1 MLLAYLC
8 SKLSHMIQR
17 TLLEKIAS
25 QCFRN
30 KAILLLGARQV
41 GKTTL
46 LKSLVQMLKVETKW
60 LNADE
65 ADVYNELTVADTST
79 RLLQLIGPE
88 TKLAI
93 IDEAQQ
99 ITDIGLKLKLLHD
112 NKPELQIIATGSSSF
127 DLLDRTN
134 EPLTGRKRTFYLYPI
149 SYAELVANTDRLEAR
164 RTLNARLIFGSYP
177 EVINN
182 PGKEKNILIEIAQSY
197 LYKDILQLDGI
208 RKSSHLEKLLQ
219 ALAFQVGSEVNY
231 HELSKTIGNIDSS
244 TVEKYLDLLEKTYVI
259 YKLPALS
266 RNMRNEIKKGKKYYF
281 YDNGIR
287 NVLISNYS
295 PVEMRFDKGALWEN
309 FLLSERIKLNHYEE
323 NTPNTYFWRTHDQ
336 AEINY
341 IEEQDG
347 VLNAYEFKWKDDNA
361 RFPVS
366 FLKAYPNN
374 QTKLI
379 NRENFESFVGCGRSS

>member
-1 MLLAYLC
+1 MIDRILLD
-8 SKLSHMIQR
+8 
-17 TLLEKIAS
+17 KIKS
-25 QCFRN
+25 QCFKN
-30 KAILLLGARQV
+30 KVILLLGARQV

-46 LKSLVQMLKVETKW
+46 LKKLVETLQVSTKW

-65 ADVYNELTVADTST
+65 ADIFNELSAANTST
-79 RLLQLIGPE
+79 RLFQLIGND
-88 TKLAI
+88 TRLVI

-99 ITDIGLKLKLLHD
+99 INDIGLKLKLLHD
-112 NKPELQIIATGSSSF
+112 NKPELQIIATGSSAF
-127 DLLDRTN
+127 DLLNRTN
-134 EPLTGRKRTFYLYPI
+134 EPLTGRKRTFYLYPV
-149 SYAELVANTDRLEAR
+149 SYQELVNSSNILEAR
-164 RTLNARLIFGSYP
+164 RTLENRLIFGSYP

-182 PGKEKNILIEIAQSY
+182 PGYEKEILIEIAQSY
-197 LYKDILQLDGI
+197 LYKDILQVEGI

-231 HELSKTIGNIDSS
+231 HELSKTIGNIDNG

-259 YKLPALS
+259 YKLPALN
-266 RNMRNEIKKGKKYYF
+266 RNMRSEIKKGKKYYF

-309 FLLSERIKLNHYEE
+309 FLLSERMKANHYQSKF
-323 NTPNTYFWRTHDQ
+323 PNTYFWRTHDQ
-336 AEINY
+336 AEIDY

-347 VLNAYEFKWKDDNA
+347 VLNAFEFKWKDTKVK
-361 RFPVS
+361 FPDS

-374 QTKLI
+374 QTMI
-379 NRENFESFVGCGRSS
+379 VHQGNFESFLWEEPEIKGKA

>member
-1 MLLAYLC
+1 
-8 SKLSHMIQR
+8 MIQR
-17 TLLEKIAS
+17 VLLDKIAS
-25 QCFRN
+25 QCFNN
-30 KAILLLGARQV
+30 KVILLLGARQV

-46 LKSLVQMLKVETKW
+46 LKKLVETLKVETKW

-65 ADVYNELTVADTST
+65 ADIYNELTAANTST

-99 ITDIGLKLKLLHD
+99 IAGIGLKLKLLYD
-112 NKPELQIIATGSSSF
+112 TKPALQIIATGSSSF
-127 DLLDRTN
+127 DLLNRTN

-149 SYAELVANTDRLEAR
+149 SYSELVARADRLEAK
-164 RTLNARLIFGSYP
+164 RTLDSRLIFGSYP

-182 PGKEKNILIEIAQSY
+182 PGKEKNVLIEIAQSY
-197 LYKDILQLDGI
+197 LYKDILQMDGI

-219 ALAFQVGSEVNY
+219 ALAFQVGNEVSY
-231 HELSKTIGNIDSS
+231 HELSRTIGNIDSS

-309 FLLSERIKLNHYEE
+309 FLLAERMKLNHYKE

-336 AEINY
+336 AEIDY

-347 VLNAYEFKWKDDNA
+347 VLNAYEFKWKDKNI
-361 RFPVS
+361 RFPDS

-374 QTKLI
+374 RTLLI
-379 NRENFESFVGCGRSS
+379 NHDNFESFIDV

>member
-1 MLLAYLC
+1 
-8 SKLSHMIQR
+8 MIQR
-17 TLLEKIAS
+17 ALLAKIAD
-25 QCFRN
+25 QCFKN

-46 LKSLVQMLKVETKW
+46 LKNLVETLNVKTKW

-65 ADVYNELTVADTST
+65 ADIYNELTAANTST
-79 RLLQLIGPE
+79 ALLQLIGPE

-99 ITDIGLKLKLLHD
+99 IADIGLKLKLLHD
-112 NKPELQIIATGSSSF
+112 NKPELQMIATGSSAF
-127 DLLDRTN
+127 DLLNRTN

-149 SYAELVANTDRLEAR
+149 SYAELVANTDRLEAK
-164 RTLNARLIFGSYP
+164 RTLEARLIFGSYP

-182 PGKEKNILIEIAQSY
+182 PGKEKNVLIEIAQSY
-197 LYKDILQLDGI
+197 LYKDILQLEGI

-219 ALAFQVGSEVNY
+219 ALAFQVGNEVNY
-231 HELSKTIGNIDSS
+231 HEISKTIGNINSS

-266 RNMRNEIKKGKKYYF
+266 RNMRSEIKKGKKYYF

-309 FLLSERIKLNHYEE
+309 FLISERLKRNHYVG

-336 AEINY
+336 AEIDY

-347 VLNAYEFKWKDDNA
+347 VLNAFEFKWKEENV
-361 RFPVS
+361 RFPDS
-366 FLKAYPNN
+366 FLKAYPNH
-374 QTKLI
+374 QTQLI
-379 NRENFESFVGCGRSS
+379 NRDNFESFVGGGGMS

>member
-1 MLLAYLC
+1 
-8 SKLSHMIQR
+8 MIQR
-17 TLLEKIAS
+17 ALLAKIAD
-25 QCFRN
+25 QCFKN

-46 LKSLVQMLKVETKW
+46 LKNLVETLNVKTKW

-65 ADVYNELTVADTST
+65 ADIYNELTAANTST
-79 RLLQLIGPE
+79 ALLQLIGPE

-99 ITDIGLKLKLLHD
+99 IADIGLKLKLLHD
-112 NKPELQIIATGSSSF
+112 NKPELQMIATGSSAF
-127 DLLDRTN
+127 DLLNRTN

-149 SYAELVANTDRLEAR
+149 SYAELVANTDRLEAK
-164 RTLNARLIFGSYP
+164 RTLEARLIFGSYP

-182 PGKEKNILIEIAQSY
+182 PGTEKNVLIEIAQSY
-197 LYKDILQLDGI
+197 LYKDILQLEGI

-219 ALAFQVGSEVNY
+219 ALAFQVGNEVNY
-231 HELSKTIGNIDSS
+231 HEISKTIGNINSS

-266 RNMRNEIKKGKKYYF
+266 RNMRSEIKKGKKYYF

-309 FLLSERIKLNHYEE
+309 FLISERLKRNHYVG

-336 AEINY
+336 AEIDY

-347 VLNAYEFKWKDDNA
+347 VLNAFEFKWKEDNV
-361 RFPVS
+361 RFPDS
-366 FLKAYPNN
+366 FLKAYPNH
-374 QTKLI
+374 QTQLI
-379 NRENFESFVGCGRSS
+379 NRDNFESFVGGGGMS

>member
-1 MLLAYLC
+1 
-8 SKLSHMIQR
+8 MIQR
-17 TLLEKIAS
+17 ALLAKIAD
-25 QCFRN
+25 QCFKN

-46 LKSLVQMLKVETKW
+46 LKNLVETLNVKTKW

-65 ADVYNELTVADTST
+65 ADIYNELTAANTST
-79 RLLQLIGPE
+79 ALLQLIGPE

-99 ITDIGLKLKLLHD
+99 IADIGLKLKLLHD
-112 NKPELQIIATGSSSF
+112 NKPELQMIATGSSAF
-127 DLLDRTN
+127 DLLNRTN

-149 SYAELVANTDRLEAR
+149 SYAELVANTDRLEAK
-164 RTLNARLIFGSYP
+164 RTLEARLIFGSYP

-182 PGKEKNILIEIAQSY
+182 PGTEKNVLIEIAQSY
-197 LYKDILQLDGI
+197 LYKDILQLEGI

-219 ALAFQVGSEVNY
+219 ALAFQVGNEVNY
-231 HELSKTIGNIDSS
+231 HEISKTIGNINSS

-266 RNMRNEIKKGKKYYF
+266 RNMRSEIKKGKKYYF

-309 FLLSERIKLNHYEE
+309 FLISERLKRNHYVG

-336 AEINY
+336 AEIDY

-347 VLNAYEFKWKDDNA
+347 VLNAFEFKWKEENV
-361 RFPVS
+361 RFPDS
-366 FLKAYPNN
+366 FLKAYPNH
-374 QTKLI
+374 QTQLI
-379 NRENFESFVGCGRSS
+379 NRDNFESFVGGGGMS

>member
-1 MLLAYLC
+1 
-8 SKLSHMIQR
+8 MIQR
-17 TLLEKIAS
+17 ILLDKIKS
-25 QCFRN
+25 ECFSN
-30 KAILLLGARQV
+30 KVILLLGARQV

-46 LKSLVQMLKVETKW
+46 LKKLVETMQVNTKW

-65 ADVYNELTVADTST
+65 ADIFNELSAANTST
-79 RLLQLIGPE
+79 RLLQLIGND
-88 TKLAI
+88 TRLVI

-99 ITDIGLKLKLLHD
+99 ISDIGLKLKLLHD

-127 DLLDRTN
+127 DLLNQTN

-149 SYAELVANTDRLEAR
+149 SYQELVNSSNILEAK
-164 RTLNARLIFGSYP
+164 RTLENRLVFGSYP

-182 PGKEKNILIEIAQSY
+182 PGNEKNILIEIARSY
-197 LYKDILQLDGI
+197 LYKDILKVEGI

-231 HELSKTIGNIDSS
+231 HELSKSIGNIDSS
-244 TVEKYLDLLEKTYVI
+244 TVEKYLDLLEKTFVI

-295 PVEMRFDKGALWEN
+295 PVNMRFDKGAMWEN
-309 FLLSERIKLNHYEE
+309 FLLSERIKANHYHL

-336 AEINY
+336 AEIDY

-347 VLNAYEFKWKDDNA
+347 MLNAFEFKWKDTKA
-361 RFPVS
+361 RFPDS
-366 FLKAYPNN
+366 FLKSYPNHKTRQVN
-374 QTKLI
+374 LET
-379 NRENFESFVGCGRSS
+379 FESFVAGGFES

>member
-1 MLLAYLC
+1 
-8 SKLSHMIQR
+8 MIQR
-17 TLLEKIAS
+17 VLLDKIVS
-25 QCFRN
+25 QCFDN
-30 KAILLLGARQV
+30 KVILLLGARQV

-46 LKSLVQMLKVETKW
+46 LKKLVETLKVETKW

-65 ADVYNELTVADTST
+65 ADIYTELTESNTST
-79 RLLQLIGPE
+79 RLLQLVGPE
-88 TKLAI
+88 TKLVI

-99 ITDIGLKLKLLHD
+99 IGDIGLKLKLLHD
-112 NKPELQIIATGSSSF
+112 SKPELQIIATGSSSF
-127 DLLDRTN
+127 DLLNRTN
-134 EPLTGRKRTFYLYPI
+134 EPLTGRKRTFHLYPI
-149 SYAELVANTDRLEAR
+149 SYPELVANNDKLEVR
-164 RTLNARLIFGSYP
+164 RTLDARLIYGSYP

-182 PGKEKNILIEIAQSY
+182 PGKEKSVLIEIAQSY

-219 ALAFQVGSEVNY
+219 ALAFQVGNEVNY

-309 FLLSERIKLNHYEE
+309 FLLSERMKLNHYED
-323 NTPNTYFWRTHDQ
+323 NIPNTYFWRTHDQ
-336 AEINY
+336 AEIDY
-341 IEEQDG
+341 VEEQDG
-347 VLNAYEFKWKDDNA
+347 VLNAYEFKWKDANA
-361 RFPVS
+361 RFPDS

-374 QTKLI
+374 ETQLV
-379 NRENFESFVGCGRSS
+379 NHDNFESFVGVR

>member
-1 MLLAYLC
+1 
-8 SKLSHMIQR
+8 MIQR
-17 TLLEKIAS
+17 ALLAKIAD
-25 QCFRN
+25 QCFMN

-46 LKSLVQMLKVETKW
+46 LKNLVETLNVKTKW

-65 ADVYNELTVADTST
+65 ADIYNELTAANTST
-79 RLLQLIGPE
+79 ALLQLIGPE

-99 ITDIGLKLKLLHD
+99 IADIGLKLKLLHD
-112 NKPELQIIATGSSSF
+112 NKPELQMIATGSSAF
-127 DLLDRTN
+127 DLLNRTN

-149 SYAELVANTDRLEAR
+149 SYAELVANTDRLEAK
-164 RTLNARLIFGSYP
+164 RTLEARLIFGSYP

-182 PGKEKNILIEIAQSY
+182 PGTEKNVLIEIAQSY
-197 LYKDILQLDGI
+197 LYKDILQLEGI

-219 ALAFQVGSEVNY
+219 ALAFQVGNEVNY
-231 HELSKTIGNIDSS
+231 HEISKTIGNINSS

-266 RNMRNEIKKGKKYYF
+266 RNMRSEIKKGKKYYF

-309 FLLSERIKLNHYEE
+309 FLISERLKRNHYVG

-336 AEINY
+336 AEIDY

-347 VLNAYEFKWKDDNA
+347 VLNAFEFKWKEDNV
-361 RFPVS
+361 RFPDS
-366 FLKAYPNN
+366 FLKAYPNH
-374 QTKLI
+374 QTQLI
-379 NRENFESFVGCGRSS
+379 NRDNFESFVGGGGMS

>member
-1 MLLAYLC
+1 MIKRVLLD
-8 SKLSHMIQR
+8 
-17 TLLEKIAS
+17 KIAA
-25 QCFRN
+25 QCFNN
-30 KAILLLGARQV
+30 KVILLLGARQV

-46 LKSLVQMLKVETKW
+46 LKSLVESLKVETRW

-65 ADVYNELTVADTST
+65 ADIYTELTSANTST
-79 RLLQLIGPE
+79 ALLQLIGPE
-88 TKLAI
+88 TKLVI

-99 ITDIGLKLKLLHD
+99 IADIGLKLKLLHD

-127 DLLDRTN
+127 DLLNRTN

-149 SYAELVANTDRLEAR
+149 SYQELINNTNLQEAK
-164 RTLNARLIFGSYP
+164 RTLDARLIFGSYP

-182 PGKEKNILIEIAQSY
+182 PGKEKNVLIEIAQSY

-219 ALAFQVGSEVNY
+219 ALAFQVGNEVNY
-231 HELSKTIGNIDSS
+231 HELSRTIGNIDSN

-266 RNMRNEIKKGKKYYF
+266 RNMRSEIKKGKKYYF

-295 PVEMRFDKGALWEN
+295 SVEMRFDKGALWEN
-309 FLLSERIKLNHYEE
+309 FLLSERMKLNHYED
-323 NTPNTYFWRTHDQ
+323 NIPNTYFWRTHDQ
-336 AEINY
+336 AEIDY

-347 VLNAYEFKWKDDNA
+347 VMNAYEFKWKDVNG
-361 RFPVS
+361 RFPDS
-366 FLKAYPNN
+366 FLSAYPNH

-379 NRENFESFVGCGRSS
+379 NRDNFEEFIASQK

>member
-1 MLLAYLC
+1 
-8 SKLSHMIQR
+8 MIQR
-17 TLLEKIAS
+17 ALLAKIAD
-25 QCFRN
+25 QCFKN

-46 LKSLVQMLKVETKW
+46 LKNLVETLNVKTKW

-65 ADVYNELTVADTST
+65 ADIYNELTAANTST
-79 RLLQLIGPE
+79 ALLQLIGPE

-99 ITDIGLKLKLLHD
+99 IADIGLKLKLLHD
-112 NKPELQIIATGSSSF
+112 NKPELQMIATGSSAF
-127 DLLDRTN
+127 DLLNRTN

-149 SYAELVANTDRLEAR
+149 SYAELVANTDRLEAK
-164 RTLNARLIFGSYP
+164 RTLEARLIFGSYP

-182 PGKEKNILIEIAQSY
+182 PGTEKNVLIEIAQSY
-197 LYKDILQLDGI
+197 LYKDILQLEGI

-219 ALAFQVGSEVNY
+219 ALAFQVGNEVNY
-231 HELSKTIGNIDSS
+231 HEISKTIGNINSS

-266 RNMRNEIKKGKKYYF
+266 RNMRSEIKKGKKYYF

-309 FLLSERIKLNHYEE
+309 FLISERLKRNHYVD

-336 AEINY
+336 AEIDY

-347 VLNAYEFKWKDDNA
+347 VLNAFEFKWKEENV
-361 RFPVS
+361 RFPDS
-366 FLKAYPNN
+366 FLKAYPNH
-374 QTKLI
+374 QTQLI
-379 NRENFESFVGCGRSS
+379 NRDNFESFVGGGGMS